1 MKKFLRKPL
10 NVFFTALVLVSIIL
24 CTVPINLFD
33 GEVVYL
39 VNGVEFTEKLKM
51 SLCDFTGLWTT
62 EADLK
67 DVKEFHLVGMG
78 YLMAFLMIVCLPAL
92 IAYRVWIGNQ
102 AAAKNNT
109 TK

>member
-1 MKKFLRKPL
+1 MKNFLRKPL
-10 NVFFTALVLVSIIL
+10 HVFLVAMVLVSIIL
-24 CTVPINLFD
+24 FTVPINLFD
-33 GEVVYL
+33 GEVVYS

-51 SLCDFTGLWTT
+51 SLCDFTGLWMS

-92 IAYRVWIGNQ
+92 IAYRVRIGNQ
-102 AAAKNNT
+102 AANNNNT
-109 TK
+109 K